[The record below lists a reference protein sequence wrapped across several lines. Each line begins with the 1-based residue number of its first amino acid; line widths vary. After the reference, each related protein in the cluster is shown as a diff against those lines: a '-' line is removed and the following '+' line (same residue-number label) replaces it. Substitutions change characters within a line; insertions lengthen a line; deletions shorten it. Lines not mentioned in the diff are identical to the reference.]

1 RDALPAELADKVDRL
16 RLGPADQTLDAMS
29 LILRQW
35 RWAGKDIRPAI
46 APTIPT
52 HCSDQFLCGC
62 SRIARDFGVPL
73 HSHVGESK
81 IQALVG

>member
-1 RDALPAELADKVDRL
+1 
-16 RLGPADQTLDAMS
+16 
-29 LILRQW
+29 
-35 RWAGKDIRPAI
+35 
-46 APTIPT
+46 

-81 IQALVG
+81 IQALVGMKRYGKTLIAHLDEKGLLGPDFTAAHGIWLDDDDLRRMADSGASLAH